1 MQMIDDM
8 ACIELVDVVTDYLEE
23 ALPVGEVARIREHLA
38 SCDGCTAHVE
48 QMRTAVRI
56 LQATPREQVAPETA
70 DALAGMFREWARGR
84 SAR

>member
-1 MQMIDDM
+1 MIDDM
-8 ACIELVDVVTDYLEE
+8 ACIELVELVTDYLEG
-23 ALPVGEVARIREHLA
+23 ALPDDEVGRIREHLA

-48 QMRTAVRI
+48 QMRTAVRV
-56 LQATPREQVAPETA
+56 LQATPGEAVRAETA

>member
-8 ACIELVDVVTDYLEE
+8 ACIELVELVTDYLDG
-23 ALPVGEVARIREHLA
+23 ALPDDEVARIREHLT

-48 QMRTAVRI
+48 QMRTAVRV
-56 LQATPREQVAPETA
+56 LQATPGDAVPAETA
-70 DALAGMFREWARGR
+70 DALAGLFREWARGR

>member
-1 MQMIDDM
+1 MIDDM
-8 ACIELVDVVTDYLEE
+8 ACIELVQLVTDYLEG
-23 ALPVGEVARIREHLA
+23 ALPAGEVARIREHLT

-48 QMRTAVRI
+48 QMRTAVRV